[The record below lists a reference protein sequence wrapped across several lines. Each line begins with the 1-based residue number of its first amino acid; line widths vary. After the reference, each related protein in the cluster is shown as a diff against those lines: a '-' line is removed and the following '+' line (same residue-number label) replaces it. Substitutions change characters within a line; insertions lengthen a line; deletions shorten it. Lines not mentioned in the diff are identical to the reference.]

1 MRLQGVPV
9 QIEQTAPEVNYSGSA
24 MLRSF
29 EHISEYEV
37 SYVNY
42 LLPVVLTAFIS
53 ELLYWQLF
61 MSCRCAIYKMDSD
74 NSSEF
79 LHQIWTMFL
88 FELRK
93 EISDKLEKGL
103 RIANTGRE
111 CWVPDNLVKWPLI
124 NIISLCIQNTSN
136 IHNYITFRLSNSI
149 QSVRQTIQYLHNSLY
164 SVQSLQKLKY

>member
-53 ELLYWQLF
+53 ELLY
-61 MSCRCAIYKMDSD
+61 
-74 NSSEF
+74 
-79 LHQIWTMFL
+79 
-88 FELRK
+88 
-93 EISDKLEKGL
+93 
-103 RIANTGRE
+103 
-111 CWVPDNLVKWPLI
+111 
-124 NIISLCIQNTSN
+124 
-136 IHNYITFRLSNSI
+136 
-149 QSVRQTIQYLHNSLY
+149 
-164 SVQSLQKLKY
+164 